1 MRASILCVWLGAAML
16 TGCRMDPA
24 SASTPAVQRA
34 TRSHSTATVPPGEI
48 QFEAG
53 LDSNP
58 GDGFDL
64 PMGIRWGASPVTEF
78 FVAPTVYR
86 RTDTA
91 SNSGVGDIW
100 AGVRHRLW
108 NETSSSPAVLVEFF
122 SKLPI
127 ADSNKGLGTG
137 ETDIFG
143 AIALD
148 RRYYD
153 ALYTLYGE
161 VGFLGAPEST
171 GTDLSV
177 AGALSAT
184 RPWLRGLDIFAE
196 VWGRYVSER
205 EISELY
211 ASGGALYAYSPTTTI
226 DLSLSVGLTDD
237 ADSLRLMLGF
247 TRSLGRP
254 RQRPSNP

>member
-1 MRASILCVWLGAAML
+1 ML
-16 TGCRMDPA
+16 SGCRMDPA

-34 TRSHSTATVPPGEI
+34 TRSHSTDTVLPGEI
-48 QFEAG
+48 QVEMG

-58 GDGFDL
+58 GEGFDL

-78 FVAPTVYR
+78 FVSPLAYR
-86 RTDTA
+86 RTDGA
-91 SNSGVGDIW
+91 SNSGVGDIY

-108 NETSSSPAVLVEFF
+108 NETTSTPAVLVEFF

-127 ADSNKGLGTG
+127 ADSEKGLGSG
-137 ETDIFG
+137 EADIFG
-143 AIALD
+143 AVALD

-161 VGFLGAPEST
+161 VGFLGSPGST

-184 RPWLRGLDIFAE
+184 RPWLRGLDLFAE
-196 VWGRYVSER
+196 VSGQYVR
-205 EISELY
+205 ELELTTLY
-211 ASGGALYAYSPTTTI
+211 FSGGALYAYSPTTTI
-226 DLSLSVGLTDD
+226 DLSLSIGMSDD
-237 ADSLRLMLGF
+237 ADSTRLMLGF
-247 TRSLGRP
+247 TRSLGKP